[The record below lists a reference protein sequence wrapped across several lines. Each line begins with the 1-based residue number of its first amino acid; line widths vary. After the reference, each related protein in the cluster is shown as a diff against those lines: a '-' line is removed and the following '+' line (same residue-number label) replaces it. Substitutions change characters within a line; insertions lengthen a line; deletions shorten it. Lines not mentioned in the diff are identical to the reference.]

1 MFGSDTAFTRGDI
14 AVGLALCSF
23 VGAALFI
30 VAVPQDG
37 NFTRVSL
44 PRLSSSASPALPPE
58 APTSPDEEALPAEI
72 EEPAPE
78 VLAAVEE
85 SSAVANGQTD
95 LPAAPVP
102 APIAR
107 TANGMIASSFDL
119 ASPGSGNERVS
130 GEAIVVRKVLRFGK
144 SEIGSA
150 PIHVDGQSR
159 LLIDTGELA
168 KVLRTAGID
177 SELGSKASGLA
188 TFPDLRRRGIDLRYD
203 PQSDTIN
210 VTVS

>member
-1 MFGSDTAFTRGDI
+1 
-14 AVGLALCSF
+14 
-23 VGAALFI
+23 
-30 VAVPQDG
+30 
-37 NFTRVSL
+37 
-44 PRLSSSASPALPPE
+44 
-58 APTSPDEEALPAEI
+58 
-72 EEPAPE
+72 
-78 VLAAVEE
+78 
-85 SSAVANGQTD
+85 
-95 LPAAPVP
+95 
-102 APIAR
+102 
-107 TANGMIASSFDL
+107 MIASSFDL

-130 GEAIVVRKVLRFGK
+130 GEAIVVRKILRFGK

-168 KVLRTAGID
+168 KVLRTAGIE